1 MYYVGL
7 VTVDWIKKEKKIYV
21 YLILY
26 YILIYI
32 ILIYTQLIYYS
43 NIYNIYK
50 SKNKKN

>member
-7 VTVDWIKKEKKIYV
+7 VTVDWIKKEKDIYV
-21 YLILY
+21 
-26 YILIYI
+26 YI